1 MECVIFVG
9 IQASGKSSFYKER
22 FFNTHI
28 RINLDMLKTRYREKS
43 LVMACIHGKQSFV
56 IDNTNP
62 TSEDRAKYIEA
73 VRQWG
78 FRVVGYYFEPD
89 YDESVLRNEIRQGK
103 EKVPKVA
110 IKSTIRKIQKPLF
123 EEGFDE
129 LYHVKLIDGSFVV
142 QELQ

>member
-1 MECVIFVG
+1 
-9 IQASGKSSFYKER
+9 
-22 FFNTHI
+22 
-28 RINLDMLKTRYREKS
+28 MLKTRYREKS